1 VRHEDITGSTLA
13 RGYVRTL
20 RQQEE
25 LPLLRDHLLRLDR
38 ESRHDRFHGFM
49 DDDFIERYA
58 AKCADDG
65 TVIIA
70 YMEDGVVRGAAELHP
85 PDQSP
90 DSLPEIAFSVEACV
104 RRQGVGS
111 VLFRKLIAEARSKGY
126 HSLRITTGAQNQAMR
141 ALANKFGA
149 HLTFRHGESTGSID
163 LRQHPQPGLAR
174 YAIATPAEAARAIVA
189 FNRAYWKLFLRIY
202 GWGRTA

>member
-1 VRHEDITGSTLA
+1 MNYEDTPRLAPA
-13 RGYVRTL
+13 RGSVRTL

-25 LPLLRDHLLRLDR
+25 LPLLRDHLLRLDP

-49 DDDFIERYA
+49 DDTFIERYA

-70 YMEDGVVRGAAELHP
+70 YIEDGVVRGAAELHP

-90 DSLPEIAFSVEACV
+90 DSQPEIAFSVEARV

-111 VLFRKLIAEARSKGY
+111 ILFEKLIAEAQAKGY
-126 HSLRITTGAQNQAMR
+126 RSLRITTGAQNEAMR
-141 ALANKFGA
+141 ALAHKFGA
-149 HLTFRHGESTGSID
+149 HLTFRHGESTGTIA
-163 LRQHPQPGLAR
+163 LEPLPQSKA
-174 YAIATPAEAARAIVA
+174 ATATIATPADAARAMVSV
-189 FNRAYWKLFLRIY
+189 NRAYWKMLLRMY
-202 GWGRTA
+202 GWGRAA

>member
-1 VRHEDITGSTLA
+1 VHHEIITRSTHA
-13 RGYVRTL
+13 RGSVRTL

-38 ESRHDRFHGFM
+38 ESRHDRFNGFM

-70 YMEDGVVRGAAELHP
+70 YFEGGTVRGAAELHP
-85 PDQSP
+85 PDQSC
-90 DSLPEIAFSVEACV
+90 DILPEVAFSVEGSV

-111 VLFRKLIAEARSKGY
+111 ILFRKLIAEARAKRY

-163 LRQHPQPGLAR
+163 LKQQNQPELANL
-174 YAIATPAEAARAIVA
+174 AIATPADAARVMMNL
-189 FNRAYWKLFLRIY
+189 NRAYWKLLLRIC
-202 GWGRTA
+202 GWGQIA